1 MMNEKGS
8 ADNTLFIIHHSSFI
22 IHHSQKPMTTLQQLI
37 TRGGDT
43 TIRNLNLPENRAA
56 ALEIQTRLCD
66 FGLLDP
72 IISGNVAQAFGPA
85 AKADGVLGANSMT
98 AVFEFSRLA
107 GIPYFFDGQIRHE
120 WLQALTLFSPETNV
134 PLSLLPLPGDSASVL
149 LAKRV
154 LRYMDSKKY
163 WIARSPNMY
172 NIVYVEG
179 MNADGTDFHD
189 SANQWNDRRLV
200 IRIRP
205 GGQPELIHNFD
216 ATTEPGIPV
225 RSRPH
230 PLGIARIAFG
240 QYKSWKI
247 GLHKGKQAALCQADH
262 IRIHRDKDAN
272 GFRTGDKIFIGSDFG
287 INQHST
293 TVKTS
298 TVGDWSA
305 GCLVGREWGEHLIFL
320 GTVKSDVRHTLNANY
335 RFVSTVIP
343 GDELTV

>member
-1 MMNEKGS
+1 
-8 ADNTLFIIHHSSFI
+8 
-22 IHHSQKPMTTLQQLI
+22 MTTLQQLI

-56 ALEIQTRLCD
+56 AMEIQTRLCD
-66 FGLLDP
+66 LGLLDP
-72 IISGNVAQAFGPA
+72 IFVGNVAQPFGPGP
-85 AKADGVLGANSMT
+85 KADVALGTNSMM
-98 AVFEFSRLA
+98 AAFEFSRLA

-120 WLQALTLFSPETNV
+120 WLHALSLFTPDMNLPV
-134 PLSLLPLPGDSASVL
+134 SLLPSPGDDPSVL

-154 LRYMDSKKY
+154 LRYMDSKKH

-179 MNADGTDFHD
+179 MNAEGTAFHD
-189 SANQWNDRRLV
+189 PANQWNDRRLV

-205 GGQPELIHNFD
+205 GGQPELVHNFD

-225 RSRPH
+225 RSKPH

-247 GLHKGKQAALCQADH
+247 GLHKGKQAALCQSDH
-262 IRIHRDKDAN
+262 IRVHRDKDAN
-272 GFRTGDKIFIGSDFG
+272 GFRTGDKIFIGTDFG

-298 TVGDWSA
+298 IVGDWSA

-320 GTVKSDVRHTLNANY
+320 GTIKSDVRYTLNANY

-343 GDELTV
+343 GDELVV

>member
-1 MMNEKGS
+1 MN
-8 ADNTLFIIHHSSFI
+8 
-22 IHHSQKPMTTLQQLI
+22 TLQQLI
-37 TRGGDT
+37 ARGGDT
-43 TIRNLNLPENRAA
+43 TIRNLNLPENRPA

-66 FGLLDP
+66 LGLLDP
-72 IISGNVAQAFGPA
+72 VINGSITKPFGPT
-85 AKADGVLGANSMT
+85 AKADGALGVGSMT
-98 AVFEFSRLA
+98 AIFEFSRLA

-120 WLQALTLFSPETNV
+120 WLLALQLFTADTH
-134 PLSLLPLPGDSASVL
+134 LPISMLPAPGDNPDVL

-154 LRYMDSKKY
+154 LRYLDSKKY

-179 MNADGTDFHD
+179 MNAGGNSFQDA
-189 SANQWNDRRLV
+189 ANQWNDRRMV

-205 GGQPELIHNFD
+205 GGQPEMVHNFD

-225 RSRPH
+225 RSKPH

-240 QYKSWKI
+240 QYKSWKV
-247 GLHKGKQAALCQADH
+247 GMHKAKQVALCQADN
-262 IRIHRDKDAN
+262 IRVHRDKDGN
-272 GFRTGDKIFIGSDFG
+272 GFRTGDKIFVGNDFG

-293 TVKTS
+293 TVKTM

-305 GCLVGREWGEHLIFL
+305 GCLVGREWGEHLTFL
-320 GTVKSDVRHTLNANY
+320 GTVKSDVRYTMNPNY

-343 GDELTV
+343 GDELSG